1 MIKIKN
7 VYFEQ
12 ISGPLFAGLLKKE
25 WPIKTAYQ
33 LARIAERLQVEAK
46 PYFSSKDKLI
56 QKFGRKDK
64 DGKVVPNKDGMV
76 AIEDIMGFNAKIK
89 ELQEI
94 EIEIPLPKVDLS
106 LIEDIKVSA
115 EEMILMN
122 PISNIMEG

>member
-12 ISGPLFAGLLKKE
+12 ITGPLFAGLLKKE

-33 LARIAERLQVEAK
+33 LARIVETLQTEAK
-46 PYFSSKDKLI
+46 PYFAAKDKLI
-56 QKFGRKDK
+56 QKFGRKNK
-64 DGKVVPNKDGMV
+64 EGKVIPAKNGMV
-76 AIEDIMGFNAKIK
+76 AIGDIAGFNAGIK

-94 EIEIPLPKVDLS
+94 EIEISLPKVDLS

-115 EEMILMN
+115 EEMILMT
-122 PISNIMEG
+122 PISNILED